1 MDGWMDGWVGML
13 LTKIPPPLSPHSL
26 SPFYLFLICLFGRG
40 CERERKEKR
49 GGSSLKGVGL
59 DAVGFFMSKWE

>member
-1 MDGWMDGWVGML
+1 MDGWMGRYAVNQASFSFSFFFLVG
-13 LTKIPPPLSPHSL
+13 
-26 SPFYLFLICLFGRG
+26 G

-59 DAVGFFMSKWE
+59 DAVGVFMSKWEWLADTG